1 MNEEWE
7 LAQQRSD
14 KALEYHQ
21 LILEQRKKGLQ
32 NARQKGNR
40 YWILPNEYDAFI
52 CGIEEAI
59 RKEELRQ
66 EQGMEPGP
74 FYNLLNYKPGKEDAG
89 TFPPTHVWQVDM
101 YRVLYGLVGE
111 KGEEMR
117 KAELSVY
124 NGVPFSKGYTGR
136 KKITEQLQNFV

>member
-7 LAQQRSD
+7 LAQKRSD

-52 CGIEEAI
+52 FGIEEAI

-74 FYNLLNYKPGKEDAG
+74 FYNLLNYKPDKEDAG

-111 KGEEMR
+111 GDEKGR
-117 KAELSVY
+117 
-124 NGVPFSKGYTGR
+124 T
-136 KKITEQLQNFV
+136 